1 MRSKILDKAFSQLD
15 REAFSSLANKNILI
29 TGGTGL
35 IGSVLIKCL
44 SNAND
49 LYRTNINV
57 IALIRNKDKAL
68 RVLDGYLT
76 DSIYLIDQDLS
87 NPLTAA
93 LPKLDYIV
101 HAASIT
107 QSKLMVQKPVD
118 VIRTSLVS
126 THSLLELARAN
137 SAKMVYISSME
148 YYGTLTNREL
158 ATEDKLGYIDLS
170 APRSCY
176 PESKRM
182 CECMCN
188 AYASQYDVNVCSAR
202 LAQTFGAGVLEN
214 ENRAFMQF
222 LRSALNHEDIV
233 LKTKGLSE
241 ANYVNSIDAI
251 KAILTLLAAGAA
263 GESYNVVNESTH
275 RTIKEV
281 AQLAIDEFSQGAS
294 RVKIDVDEHN
304 LNGYAADVKLKLCSD
319 KLNALGWFP
328 QYSLLD
334 SFTQLKNYIYETGI
348 AL

>member
-1 MRSKILDKAFSQLD
+1 MRSKILDKAFSQFD
-15 REAFSSLANKNILI
+15 REAYTPLANKNVVI

-44 SNAND
+44 SYAND
-49 LYRTNINV
+49 FYGSNITI
-57 IALIRNKDKAL
+57 IALVRSKNKAL
-68 RVLDGYLT
+68 NVLDGYLT
-76 DSIYLIDQDLS
+76 DSIHLIEQDLT
-87 NPLTAA
+87 NPLSAA
-93 LPKLDYIV
+93 LPKIDYIV

-107 QSKLMVQKPVD
+107 QSKLMVQKPVE
-118 VIRTSLVS
+118 VIKTSLIG
-126 THSLLELARAN
+126 TQNLLELARAN

-148 YYGTLTNREL
+148 YYGTLTDGEL

-170 APRSCY
+170 TPRACY

-188 AYASQYDVNVCSAR
+188 AYASQYGTNVCSAR

-222 LRSALNHEDIV
+222 LRSALKHEDIV

-251 KAILTLLAAGAA
+251 KAILTLLAAGVA
-263 GESYNVVNESTH
+263 GESYNIVNETTH

-281 AQLAIDEFSQGAS
+281 AQLTVDEFSQGAS
-294 RVKIDVDEHN
+294 SVKIDVDNQN
-304 LNGYAADVKLKLCSD
+304 LNGYAADVKLKLCAD
-319 KLNALGWFP
+319 KLAALGWTP
-328 QYSLLD
+328 QYSLVE
-334 SFTQLKNYIYETGI
+334 SFTQLKNYIHETGI
-348 AL
+348 LL

>member
-44 SNAND
+44 SNANN
-49 LYRTNINV
+49 LYKTSINIF
-57 IALIRNKDKAL
+57 ALIRNKGKAL

-76 DSIYLIDQDLS
+76 DSIHLIEQDLS
-87 NPLTAA
+87 NPLSAT

-126 THSLLELARAN
+126 TQSLLELARAN
-137 SAKMVYISSME
+137 SAKMIYISSME
-148 YYGTLTNREL
+148 YYGTLNNGEL

-233 LKTKGLSE
+233 LKTEGLSE
-241 ANYVNSIDAI
+241 ANYVNSVDAI
-251 KAILTLLAAGAA
+251 KAILMLLAAGAA
-263 GESYNVVNESTH
+263 GESYNVVNETTH
-275 RTIKEV
+275 RTIREV

-304 LNGYAADVKLKLCSD
+304 LNGYAADVKLKLCAE

-328 QYSLLD
+328 QYSLID
-334 SFTQLKNYIYETGI
+334 SFKQLKDYIHEMNMP
-348 AL
+348 L